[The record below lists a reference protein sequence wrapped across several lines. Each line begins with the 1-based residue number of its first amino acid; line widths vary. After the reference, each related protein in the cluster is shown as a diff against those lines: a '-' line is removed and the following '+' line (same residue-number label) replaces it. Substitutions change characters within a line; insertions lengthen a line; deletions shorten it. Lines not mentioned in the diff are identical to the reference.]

1 MHYKTSAK
9 KNGGFLLFIKYKE
22 FSNYAGFLIIVLKIN
37 STKLCS

>member
-1 MHYKTSAK
+1 MYYKTSV